1 MRTFLFPS
9 TGSPLF
15 KKIDRIYFYSYDD
28 HKKKKKKDLRS
39 VPIRQLKLKIMV
51 LSNTMGQKNKWIKI

>member
-1 MRTFLFPS
+1 M
-9 TGSPLF
+9 
-15 KKIDRIYFYSYDD
+15 II
-28 HKKKKKKDLRS
+28 KKKKKKDLRS